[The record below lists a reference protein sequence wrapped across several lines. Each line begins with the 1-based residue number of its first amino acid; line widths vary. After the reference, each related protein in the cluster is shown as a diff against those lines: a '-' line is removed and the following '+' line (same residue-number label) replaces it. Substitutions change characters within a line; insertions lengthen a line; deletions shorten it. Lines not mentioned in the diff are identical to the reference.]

1 MLSLACEEITSHGKR
16 LPKPTFK
23 AVVACKQRSIN
34 WATTFLN
41 GLFRIGAKSFIRKR
55 AKSEFILISSAFE
68 EHPNSLPAALVQ
80 HIRRLDPKL
89 RSERVSKYRSIFDR
103 LVLTSAPALEKKNG
117 ESEAEAIYRAV
128 LSRVLA
134 DNERYHRWSF
144 VQEYPLRLLPTHF
157 EVFAE
162 SEQLFMLH
170 NARLDFLVFDT
181 INNEPLV
188 AIEVD
193 GAAYHQEGTIQAE
206 RDRKKDSIMRKLGI
220 PLQRFRTDSVS
231 GDEIKILE
239 AVLAKTHDNNR
250 SYVARSVISVR

>member
-1 MLSLACEEITSHGKR
+1 M
-16 LPKPTFK
+16 
-23 AVVACKQRSIN
+23 
-34 WATTFLN
+34 
-41 GLFRIGAKSFIRKR
+41 
-55 AKSEFILISSAFE
+55 
-68 EHPNSLPAALVQ
+68 
-80 HIRRLDPKL
+80 
-89 RSERVSKYRSIFDR
+89 
-103 LVLTSAPALEKKNG
+103 
-117 ESEAEAIYRAV
+117 

-134 DNERYHRWSF
+134 NNERYHRWSF